1 MSENSAAMDKTCQE
15 RKTSGTNKSS
25 IIFSILLIAVGFLQY
40 NEYIN
45 RVELEEIIKQTRQRK
60 SVPDYYDL
68 DLDDD
73 LEMATS
79 TVYSTTTGNTPGKLT
94 FNPRVVL
101 TTPATPIDADQ
112 DANDDKRSK
121 DDFSLL
127 KISKTNQKCVAPA
140 DIDWSSSVDPIYKLN
155 PNKFLIPA
163 LIWGPM
169 NQVEGLRE
177 SIAIAI
183 SLNRTLVL
191 PPMFRHFTD
200 PDGPNGLVDSD
211 IRVDIPSIRNLLS
224 VTSYKALGLKPDGVL
239 YARTIGFGSTANDNG
254 SKGLVTSNSRI
265 GRLKKFERATGYT
278 VLADNL
284 KNPSATN
291 DFFEVDVTP
300 KNAKFDEDVRLDY
313 EGTNWNQIF
322 GSNNKYEVLLFP
334 YLTAKLETQTQTGRN
349 IMQHTLRPAFV
360 HSMVDDF
367 FTSHTFPKTFVT
379 IHYRFDEEDWERSCN
394 KKRPASTSHEARYA
408 NREKICSLIANNNGS
423 DGLAASLASFLVEL
437 FSLNEIGDEVAF
449 YIATPPQQQEI
460 IKETTQKTIE
470 LVKKQIGHKVS
481 VSGKSTADTT
491 SYITDTYDDCDFV
504 ENNMHE
510 LSSLFE
516 QEVCSRGQVFIFA
529 PSSSWSGAVRK
540 ERHAIHHE
548 HHNMVEHSLIDI
560 LENYPKDETRLLDAA
575 LERRKLK

>member
-1 MSENSAAMDKTCQE
+1 LKTKSLIKDFNLNSILGILKDKMSDNCAAMDTASTLSNNSTCQD
-15 RKTSGTNKSS
+15 RKSNKISKSS
-25 IIFSILLIAVGFLQY
+25 IIFSILLVAVGFIQY
-40 NEYIN
+40 NEYVN
-45 RVELEEIIKQTRQRK
+45 RVELEEMIEKSRQRK

-79 TVYSTTTGNTPGKLT
+79 TVYSTTTGKTPGKLN

-101 TTPATPIDADQ
+101 TTPAAPI
-112 DANDDKRSK
+112 NDDQSDQLKTK

-127 KISKTNQKCVAPA
+127 KISKNNQKCVAPSE
-140 DIDWSSSVDPIYKLN
+140 IDWSTQVDPIYKLN

-254 SKGLVTSNSRI
+254 NSNGLVTSNSRI

-284 KNPSATN
+284 KNPTETA
-291 DFFEVDVTP
+291 DFFETDVTP

-334 YLTAKLETQTQTGRN
+334 YLTAKLEAQTQTGRN

-367 FTSHTFPKTFVT
+367 FKSNTFPKTFVT

-460 IKETTQKTIE
+460 INETTKKTIE
-470 LVKKQIGHKVS
+470 LVKKQIGHQVS
-481 VSGKSTADTT
+481 VSGKVIKS
-491 SYITDTYDDCDFV
+491 
-504 ENNMHE
+504 
-510 LSSLFE
+510 
-516 QEVCSRGQVFIFA
+516 QGQV
-529 PSSSWSGAVRK
+529 
-540 ERHAIHHE
+540 HL
-548 HHNMVEHSLIDI
+548 LIYFKV
-560 LENYPKDETRLLDAA
+560 NC
-575 LERRKLK
+575 